1 MPVRVLGGEEILLR
15 EGARLRALGT
25 RCLIVTGKTAAKKSG
40 ALDDLT
46 RVCGEQGIAW
56 ETFDEIEPNPNVLTC
71 FRAAARARMF
81 GAEFV
86 VGIGGG
92 SPLDACKVVALLA
105 RNDIGVRELYAQE
118 WTQPALPVV
127 CVGTTAGTGSEV
139 TRVSVLTVDGRK
151 RSITSDALVPT
162 LSFCDP
168 RYTRTCGYEA
178 TMSCG
183 LDALCH
189 ALEGYFAARATPLT
203 DSIAVQAVRRTASA
217 LLEIAEKYPEGGETV
232 PTALRDE
239 LYTGSILAGYVLN
252 DTGTCFPH
260 AMGYILT
267 EDFHLPHG
275 YACAWFLPDC
285 VEQAMRHL
293 PMKVQQLGV
302 RLDKLSE
309 FVREQLPKVEIS
321 MSREQIE
328 AYTERFIGN
337 KNFRNSPGSPDE
349 TFGRS
354 VLEKHF
360 LGN

>member
-1 MPVRVLGGEEILLR
+1 MFSSYMPVRVLGGEEILLR

-25 RCLIVTGKTAAKKSG
+25 RCLIVTGKTAAQKSG

-46 RVCGEQGIAW
+46 RVCEEQGIAW

-118 WTQPALPVV
+118 WTQSALPVV

-203 DSIAVQAVRRTASA
+203 DSIAVQAVRTARD
-217 LLEIAEKYPEGGETV
+217 GGEISGGRGDRPGGAPRRTV
-232 PTALRDE
+232 YRRD
-239 LYTGSILAGYVLN
+239 S
-252 DTGTCFPH
+252 
-260 AMGYILT
+260 
-267 EDFHLPHG
+267 
-275 YACAWFLPDC
+275 
-285 VEQAMRHL
+285 R
-293 PMKVQQLGV
+293 GV
-302 RLDKLSE
+302 RLERHRHLFPARDGLYSH
-309 FVREQLPKVEIS
+309 RGLPPAARLRLRMVS
-321 MSREQIE
+321 AGLCGAGAAPPS
-328 AYTERFIGN
+328 
-337 KNFRNSPGSPDE
+337 DE
-349 TFGRS
+349 GAAARRS
-354 VLEKHF
+354 A
-360 LGN
+360 G